1 MAQRCLMDLPRKV
14 RETIMYNP
22 WTDMLQRI
30 PENQHNKLVVVTASG
45 IEVSIQTVLRAEE
58 KYLVIRG
65 RLGGT
70 TDGGR
75 IFFIPYDQ
83 VGYLCINIEMPETQI
98 QAMFGES
105 QPQASTAPPAAAPA
119 RPSPA

>member
-1 MAQRCLMDLPRKV
+1 
-14 RETIMYNP
+14 
-22 WTDMLQRI
+22 
-30 PENQHNKLVVVTASG
+30 SG

-98 QAMFGES
+98 QAMFGEPR
-105 QPQASTAPPAAAPA
+105 PQASTMPPAAAAVPA
-119 RPSPA
+119 RPSPAAPAEAAEPEAQETPAVEVPL